1 MTVKKWY
8 IVGSVVHSVIRE
20 LDRWRGEVVMPRWLS
35 LGIAGCFAFAV
46 VTSLQAQ
53 AQTQEHAGQYA
64 AGDIQYGA
72 TIYAAQCAQC
82 HGVNG
87 DQVGGVDL
95 RTGKFRNA
103 TSDDDLRRI
112 VLNGIPGT
120 SMPGRKLA
128 NPEVTAIIAYVRNM
142 REAGSKSIPVGDAE
156 RGKAVFEGAGNCLSC
171 HRVSGRGSRI
181 APDLTEIGLT
191 RSAGALQQALLSPS
205 SVMFPINRPVRA
217 VTKDGKAISGRRLN
231 EDTFTV
237 QLMDDKEQLV
247 SLVKADLRAYTILT
261 ESTMPSFDGKLTPS
275 QLADVVAYLASL
287 KGRR

>member
-1 MTVKKWY
+1 M
-8 IVGSVVHSVIRE
+8 SR
-20 LDRWRGEVVMPRWLS
+20 S
-35 LGIAGCFAFAV
+35 LRAAALFVFLFGAV
-46 VTSLQAQ
+46 TAAR
-53 AQTQEHAGQYA
+53 AQTQEHAGQYS
-64 AGDIQYGA
+64 AGDIQSGA
-72 TIYAAQCAQC
+72 AIYASQCSQC

-103 TSDDDLRRI
+103 TTDEDLRRI

-120 SMPGRKLA
+120 SMPGRQLA
-128 NPEVTAIIAYVRNM
+128 NPEVVAIIAYLRNM
-142 REAGSKSIPVGDAE
+142 RDYGAKAIPVGDAA
-156 RGKAVFEGAGNCLSC
+156 RGRSVFEGDGGCLSC

-181 APDLTEIGLT
+181 APDLTDIGLT
-191 RSAGALQQALLSPS
+191 RSAGALQQALLTPS
-205 SVMFPINRPVRA
+205 AVMFPINRPVRA
-217 VTKDGKAISGRRLN
+217 VTRDGKAISGRRLN